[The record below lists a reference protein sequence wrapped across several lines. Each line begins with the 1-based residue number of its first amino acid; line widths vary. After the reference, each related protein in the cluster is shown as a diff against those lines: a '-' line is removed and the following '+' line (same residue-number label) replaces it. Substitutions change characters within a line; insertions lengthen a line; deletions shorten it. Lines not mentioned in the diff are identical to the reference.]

1 MTNNIKANKINA
13 LATNEINIQT
23 LATGCFG
30 LTVVYSKVPYSQYF
44 KGRAH
49 IFSDLKRENIPENE
63 AFNAA
68 VHKFES
74 LILGQFLKGVDIQL
88 PVYLEGIKV
97 VFGDICKHIES
108 DVSDDSKVKIQK
120 TQRINA
126 IVDQTIHYEIDRVD
140 WELALEEHGSEEI
153 ALIELQN
160 ENSNES
166 KVVQVFIESSVDEVN
181 ATFEIEVCEI

>member
-13 LATNEINIQT
+13 LATNKAIMQT
-23 LATGCFG
+23 LALGCYG
-30 LTVVYSKVPYSQYF
+30 ITLTYGEF
-44 KGRAH
+44 DKGCAS
-49 IFSDLKRENIPENE
+49 IFSDMKAENIPANE
-63 AFNAA
+63 EFNTAIDGL
-68 VHKFES
+68 ES
-74 LILGQFLKGVDIQL
+74 LILAHFCAGVDIQSTA
-88 PVYLEGIKV
+88 YLEGIEV
-97 VFGDICKHIES
+97 AFEAICNHIES
-108 DVSDDSKVKIQK
+108 DVSDNSKVKIQK

-140 WELALEEHGSEEI
+140 WELALEEHGSEEG